1 MGAVFYP
8 EFNPK
13 PPSDSIPENKSE
25 ASVLEFKRDKGN
37 QELKKDFL
45 KFRATDAFRRIRDV
59 SSGKKKM
66 PQMVGVG
73 AALVLDAQDLLKKVK
88 NSSLEDWK
96 SNPDFFNA
104 CLDELEELFGED

>member
-13 PPSDSIPENKSE
+13 PPSDQVPENSSE

-37 QELKKDFL
+37 PELKKDFL
-45 KFRATDAFRRIRDV
+45 QFRATDAFRRIREI
-59 SSGKKKM
+59 SSGKEKM
-66 PQMVGVG
+66 PQMVSAVTT
-73 AALVLDAQDLLKKVK
+73 LDAQSLLDRVK
-88 NSSLEDWK
+88 NSRVDDWRN
-96 SNPDFFNA
+96 NPDFFNA